1 MVDTLT
7 LNYIVNEY
15 GEDIFDFNYVFP
27 DITIDNVLINKQTL
41 QDQFIDYFLYYQI
54 GYSTIDEFKWRLKR
68 KWYENI
74 RQLTKQLELENKITY
89 DLNDETEKLTR
100 NKTTDE
106 AGETNITKGRTG
118 NTAVNGTQ
126 TNDNRFS
133 DTPNQNMGTIENP
146 NFLTERTLDDLTTTN
161 TTDFSEN
168 ETNKN
173 QNTKNVG
180 EEETITKTLSKNNI
194 AKFDNL
200 SDKFHNIIFEF
211 YKKFEGLFIT
221 DCLIYGGIL
230 YV

>member
-7 LNYIVNEY
+7 LDYIVNEY

-41 QDQFIDYFLYYQI
+41 QDQFINYFLYYQI

-68 KWYENI
+68 KWHENI

-100 NKTTDE
+100 NKTANE

-173 QNTKNVG
+173 QNMKNVG

-200 SDKFHNIIFEF
+200 SEKFHNIIFEF

>member
-68 KWYENI
+68 KWHENI
-74 RQLTKQLELENKITY
+74 RQLTKQLELENKIAY

-106 AGETNITKGRTG
+106 AGETNITRGRNG

-230 YV
+230 HV

>member
-68 KWYENI
+68 KWHENI
-74 RQLTKQLELENKITY
+74 RQLTKQLELENKISY

-106 AGETNITKGRTG
+106 AGETNITRGRNG

>member
-41 QDQFIDYFLYYQI
+41 QDQFIGYFLYYQI

-68 KWYENI
+68 KWHENI
-74 RQLTKQLELENKITY
+74 RQLTKQLELENKIAY

-106 AGETNITKGRTG
+106 AGETNITRGRNG

-194 AKFDNL
+194 MKFDNL

>member
-68 KWYENI
+68 KWHENI

-100 NKTTDE
+100 NKTANE
-106 AGETNITKGRTG
+106 AGETNITRGRNG

-173 QNTKNVG
+173 QNMKNVG

-200 SDKFHNIIFEF
+200 SEKFHNIIFEF

>member
-54 GYSTIDEFKWRLKR
+54 GYSTIEEFKWRLKR
-68 KWYENI
+68 KWHENI

-106 AGETNITKGRTG
+106 AGETNITRGRNG

-146 NFLTERTLDDLTTTN
+146 NFLTERTLDDLTTSN

-173 QNTKNVG
+173 QNMKNVG
-180 EEETITKTLSKNNI
+180 EQETITKTLSKNNI

>member
-7 LNYIVNEY
+7 LDYIVNEY

-68 KWYENI
+68 KWHENI

-106 AGETNITKGRTG
+106 AGETNITRGRNG

>member
-7 LNYIVNEY
+7 LDYIVNEY

-68 KWYENI
+68 KWHENI

>member
-68 KWYENI
+68 KWHENI

-106 AGETNITKGRTG
+106 AGETNITRGRNG

-146 NFLTERTLDDLTTTN
+146 NTLTAAQVQGLENKVTEERRTN
-161 TTDFSEN
+161 VIHFN
-168 ETNKN
+168 EFDILIVSSLFPYFKEVEKWHT
-173 QNTKNVG
+173 
-180 EEETITKTLSKNNI
+180 
-194 AKFDNL
+194 AK
-200 SDKFHNIIFEF
+200 
-211 YKKFEGLFIT
+211 
-221 DCLIYGGIL
+221 
-230 YV
+230 

>member
-68 KWYENI
+68 KWHENI

-106 AGETNITKGRTG
+106 AGETNITRGRNG

-200 SDKFHNIIFEF
+200 SYKFHNIIFEF

>member
-68 KWYENI
+68 KWHENI

-106 AGETNITKGRTG
+106 AGETNITRGRTG
-118 NTAVNGTQ
+118 NTDVNGTQ

-200 SDKFHNIIFEF
+200 SEKFHNIIFEF

>member
-68 KWYENI
+68 KWHENI

-106 AGETNITKGRTG
+106 AGETNITKGRNG

-146 NFLTERTLDDLTTTN
+146 NFLTERTLDNLTTTN
-161 TTDFSEN
+161 ATDFSEN

-180 EEETITKTLSKNNI
+180 EDETITKTLSKNNI

>member
-68 KWYENI
+68 KWHENI

-100 NKTTDE
+100 NKTTNE
-106 AGETNITKGRTG
+106 AGEINITRGRTG
-118 NTAVNGTQ
+118 NTDVNGTQ

>member
-68 KWYENI
+68 KWHENI
-74 RQLTKQLELENKITY
+74 RQLTKQLELENKIAY

-106 AGETNITKGRTG
+106 AGETNITRGRNG

>member
-68 KWYENI
+68 KWHENI

-106 AGETNITKGRTG
+106 AGEINITRGRTG
-118 NTAVNGTQ
+118 NTDVNGTQ

-161 TTDFSEN
+161 TTDFNEN

-200 SDKFHNIIFEF
+200 SEKFHNIIFEF

>member
-15 GEDIFDFNYVFP
+15 GENIFDFNYVFP

-41 QDQFIDYFLYYQI
+41 QDQFINYFLYYQI

-68 KWYENI
+68 KWHENI

-100 NKTTDE
+100 NKTANE

-173 QNTKNVG
+173 QNMKNVG

-200 SDKFHNIIFEF
+200 SNKFHNIIFEF

>member
-7 LNYIVNEY
+7 LDYIVNEY

-41 QDQFIDYFLYYQI
+41 QDQFIDYFFYYQI

-68 KWYENI
+68 KWHENI
-74 RQLTKQLELENKITY
+74 RQLTKQLELENKIAY

-106 AGETNITKGRTG
+106 AGETNITRGRNG

>member
-1 MVDTLT
+1 MVNTLT
-7 LNYIVNEY
+7 LDYIVNEY

-68 KWYENI
+68 KWHENI
-74 RQLTKQLELENKITY
+74 RQLTKQLELENKIAY

-106 AGETNITKGRTG
+106 AGEINITRGRTG
-118 NTAVNGTQ
+118 NTDVNGTQ

>member
-68 KWYENI
+68 KWHENI
-74 RQLTKQLELENKITY
+74 RQLTKQLELENKISY

-106 AGETNITKGRTG
+106 AGETNITSGRNG

-211 YKKFEGLFIT
+211 YKKFAGLFIT

>member
-7 LNYIVNEY
+7 LDYIVNEY

-68 KWYENI
+68 KWHENI

-106 AGETNITKGRTG
+106 AGETNITRGRNG

-180 EEETITKTLSKNNI
+180 EDETITKTLSKNNI

>member
-68 KWYENI
+68 KWHENI
-74 RQLTKQLELENKITY
+74 RQLTKQLELENKIAY
-89 DLNDETEKLTR
+89 DINDETEKLIR

-106 AGETNITKGRTG
+106 AGETNITRGRTG

-133 DTPNQNMGTIENP
+133 DTPNQNMGTMESP

-161 TTDFSEN
+161 STDFSEN

-194 AKFDNL
+194 MKFDNL

>member
-1 MVDTLT
+1 MADTLT

-68 KWYENI
+68 KWHENI

-106 AGETNITKGRTG
+106 AGETNITRGRNG

-126 TNDNRFS
+126 SNDNRFS
-133 DTPNQNMGTIENP
+133 DTPNQNMGTMESP

-180 EEETITKTLSKNNI
+180 EDETITKTLSKNNI
-194 AKFDNL
+194 MKFDNL
-200 SDKFHNIIFEF
+200 SEKFHNIIFEF

>member
-68 KWYENI
+68 KWHENI

-106 AGETNITKGRTG
+106 AGETNITRGRNG

>member
-68 KWYENI
+68 KWHENI

-106 AGETNITKGRTG
+106 AGETNITRGHNG

-161 TTDFSEN
+161 TTNFSEK
-168 ETNKN
+168 ETNIN

-221 DCLIYGGIL
+221 DCLIYRGIL

>member
-7 LNYIVNEY
+7 LDYIVNEY

-68 KWYENI
+68 KWHENI
-74 RQLTKQLELENKITY
+74 RQLTKQLELENKIAY

-106 AGETNITKGRTG
+106 AGETNITRGRNG

>member
-68 KWYENI
+68 KWHENI

>member
-68 KWYENI
+68 KWHENI

-106 AGETNITKGRTG
+106 AGEINITRGRTG
-118 NTAVNGTQ
+118 NTDVSGTQ

-133 DTPNQNMGTIENP
+133 DTPNQNMGTIESP

-161 TTDFSEN
+161 STDFSEN

-194 AKFDNL
+194 MKFDNL

>member
-68 KWYENI
+68 KWHENI

-133 DTPNQNMGTIENP
+133 DTPNQNMGTMESP

>member
-7 LNYIVNEY
+7 LDYIVNEY

-68 KWYENI
+68 KWHENI

-106 AGETNITKGRTG
+106 AGETNITRGRNG

-126 TNDNRFS
+126 SNDNRFS

>member
-7 LNYIVNEY
+7 LDYIVNEY

-68 KWYENI
+68 KWHENI

-106 AGETNITKGRTG
+106 AGETNITRGRNG

-133 DTPNQNMGTIENP
+133 DTPNQNMGTMESP

>member
-7 LNYIVNEY
+7 LDYIVNEY
-15 GEDIFDFNYVFP
+15 GEDIFDFNYVFL

-68 KWYENI
+68 KWHENI
-74 RQLTKQLELENKITY
+74 RQLTKQLELENKIVY
-89 DLNDETEKLTR
+89 NLNDETEQLTR

-106 AGETNITKGRTG
+106 AGEINITRGRTG
-118 NTAVNGTQ
+118 NTDVNGTQ
-126 TNDNRFS
+126 SNDNRFS
-133 DTPNQNMGTIENP
+133 DTPNQNMGTMESP

-161 TTDFSEN
+161 STDFTEN
-168 ETNKN
+168 ETNTN

-194 AKFDNL
+194 MKFDNL

>member
-7 LNYIVNEY
+7 LDYIVNEY

-68 KWYENI
+68 KWHENI

-89 DLNDETEKLTR
+89 NLNDETETLTR

-106 AGETNITKGRTG
+106 AGEINITRGRTG
-118 NTAVNGTQ
+118 NTDVNGTQ
-126 TNDNRFS
+126 SNDNRFS
-133 DTPNQNMGTIENP
+133 DTPNQNMGTIESP

-161 TTDFSEN
+161 STDFTEN
-168 ETNKN
+168 ETNTN

-194 AKFDNL
+194 MKFDNL
-200 SDKFHNIIFEF
+200 SDKFHNMIFEF

>member
-7 LNYIVNEY
+7 LDYIVNEY

-68 KWYENI
+68 KWHENI

-106 AGETNITKGRTG
+106 AGETNITKGRNG

-133 DTPNQNMGTIENP
+133 DTPNQNMGTMENP

-200 SDKFHNIIFEF
+200 SEKFHNIIFEF

>member
-68 KWYENI
+68 KWHENI

-106 AGETNITKGRTG
+106 AGETNITRGRNG

-161 TTDFSEN
+161 TTNFSEK
-168 ETNKN
+168 ETNIN

-221 DCLIYGGIL
+221 DCLIYRGIL

>member
-68 KWYENI
+68 KWHENI

-106 AGETNITKGRTG
+106 AGEINITRGRTG
-118 NTAVNGTQ
+118 NTDVNGTQ

-173 QNTKNVG
+173 QNMKNVG

-194 AKFDNL
+194 MKFYNL

-211 YKKFEGLFIT
+211 YKKFESLFIT

>member
-68 KWYENI
+68 KWHENI
-74 RQLTKQLELENKITY
+74 RQLTKQLELENKIAY

-106 AGETNITKGRTG
+106 AGETNITRGRNG

-133 DTPNQNMGTIENP
+133 DTPNQNMGTLENP

-180 EEETITKTLSKNNI
+180 EDETITKTLSKNNI

>member
-221 DCLIYGGIL
+221 DCLTYGGIL

>member
-7 LNYIVNEY
+7 LDYIVNEY

-27 DITIDNVLINKQTL
+27 NITIDNVLINKQTL

-54 GYSTIDEFKWRLKR
+54 GYSTIYEFKWRLKR
-68 KWYENI
+68 KWHENI
-74 RQLTKQLELENKITY
+74 RQLTKQLELENKISY

-106 AGETNITKGRTG
+106 AGETNITRGRNG